1 MKGYKNL
8 SPQKQKNLIQDK
20 KTKRDQQFWN
30 NKRPAGLGRQ
40 VKENN
45 GTMLRKNFREDVN
58 FMCNL
63 SQGIK

>member
-8 SPQKQKNLIQDK
+8 SPQKQKNFIQDK

-30 NKRPAGLGRQ
+30 NKRPAGSSKQ

-45 GTMLRKNFREDVN
+45 GT
-58 FMCNL
+58 
-63 SQGIK
+63 IKG